1 MLQGRVFRGAH
12 ELGVVRN
19 TIIRFVENYLK
30 HVTAK
35 NYENW
40 FTNKK
45 KVIAEI
51 KRVPVLF

>member
-1 MLQGRVFRGAH
+1 VLQGRVFRGAH